1 MIVRVN
7 VVLNRTVVDSDW
19 CFDNLSFAVVIFDSK
34 DDYSKGYQKSVTVN
48 TGPRSS
54 RRSYSTYLWN
64 GSRVQT
70 FQSFNLG
77 WIIIKKIVEM
87 RTNLK
92 VKKSL
97 ARIKQKLVGLSFGL
111 LEVLV
116 IAKLIS
122 VICVL
127 LIAHQ

>member
-1 MIVRVN
+1 
-7 VVLNRTVVDSDW
+7 
-19 CFDNLSFAVVIFDSK
+19 
-34 DDYSKGYQKSVTVN
+34 
-48 TGPRSS
+48 
-54 RRSYSTYLWN
+54 
-64 GSRVQT
+64 
-70 FQSFNLG
+70 
-77 WIIIKKIVEM
+77 M

-97 ARIKQKLVGLSFGL
+97 ARIKQKLLGLSFGL

-127 LIAHQ
+127 LISHQ